1 MKTGDIGNQGDLGR
15 EIQKRRKELGMTG
28 EQLAERIGVNPNTV
42 RRWETGERIP
52 NVLMIMDL
60 SSILRCL
67 VLITGDVIVLFPN
80 RISQ

>member
-67 VLITGDVIVLFPN
+67 VHITGDAIVLLPD
-80 RISQ
+80 